1 MKTLFT
7 VFLSLAMV
15 LPALAQDDFP
25 YDLETGREAAI
36 IGTTAGLFGVG
47 WLVDR
52 GYEPLTPEE
61 IAAMDPS
68 SLPAIDRAATRRWS
82 PGADHASDIM
92 VYTLLVAPLSLALT
106 DQGSREPGTLGLIYL
121 ETMLLES
128 ATVYLLKNVV
138 ARSRP
143 FVYNDDPDIPLDL
156 KMSRTARR
164 SFPSGHAANAFASM
178 VFTANV
184 YGKLYPDSDARG
196 WVWGG
201 CMAAA
206 TTTAYLRYAAGRHF
220 VTDLLAGAAIGSLA
234 GWLVPMWHEV
244 EPVDPMRD
252 PSAKS
257 DPGLTLSLRIGF

>member
-1 MKTLFT
+1 MRL
-7 VFLSLAMV
+7 LLIPLLLLATA
-15 LPALAQDDFP
+15 LPAAAAGDFP
-25 YDLETGREAAI
+25 YDLESGQEAAI

-82 PGADHASDIM
+82 PKADHASDIM
-92 VYTLLVAPLSLALT
+92 VYTLMAAPLTLALT

-128 ATVYLLKNVV
+128 GTVYLLKNVFE
-138 ARSRP
+138 RSRP

-220 VTDLLAGAAIGSLA
+220 VTDLLAGAVIGGLA
-234 GWLVPMWHEV
+234 GWLVPQWHEV
-244 EPVDPMRD
+244 DAVDELRD

-257 DPGLTLSLRIGF
+257 DPGMTLSLRFGF